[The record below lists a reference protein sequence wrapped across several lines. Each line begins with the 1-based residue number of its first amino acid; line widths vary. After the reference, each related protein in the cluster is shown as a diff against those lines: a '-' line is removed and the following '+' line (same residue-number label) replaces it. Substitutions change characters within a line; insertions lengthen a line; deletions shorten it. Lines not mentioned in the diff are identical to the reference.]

1 MKLVNYKLQNQI
13 EYLSDEKTN
22 SFFKEYLQGILE
34 DKAKPYYQRADY
46 IGLSLNEI
54 KNKIDTLTSDIS
66 DLQNLKK
73 KLSNALE
80 IAKIQVAEIFAL
92 NGIDRIDGN
101 IISSLTITNSTS
113 KTKDEIIIK
122 NEDALINLGYVKF
135 SVDIEAI
142 EKALQTKEGK
152 KELNKLVQITPITV
166 TTPAKVK
173 VNLKKNS
180 ISKSDSSTN
189 YINSIPIETDE
200 ILVIEQEIKNENL
213 SNNQSEK
220 LLA

>member
-80 IAKIQVAEIFAL
+80 IAKIQVAEIFTL

-113 KTKDEIIIK
+113 KIKDEIIIK
-122 NEDALINLGYVKF
+122 NENALINLGYVKF

-152 KELNKLVQITPITV
+152 KELKKLVQITPITV